1 MNTDTAITGEAIRRG
16 HQVLAHLMTVN
27 TGMGH
32 AVRRMNDFAIE
43 HGHLP
48 VDELRT
54 LAELLDAVAGEL
66 REYADQLDRPVV
78 HASS

>member
-1 MNTDTAITGEAIRRG
+1 MDTAITGEAFRRG
-16 HQVLAHLMTVN
+16 YEVLAHLMTVN

-32 AVRRMNDFAIE
+32 AVRRMNDFASE

-66 REYADQLDRPVV
+66 REYADHLGNSVV
-78 HASS
+78 QISH